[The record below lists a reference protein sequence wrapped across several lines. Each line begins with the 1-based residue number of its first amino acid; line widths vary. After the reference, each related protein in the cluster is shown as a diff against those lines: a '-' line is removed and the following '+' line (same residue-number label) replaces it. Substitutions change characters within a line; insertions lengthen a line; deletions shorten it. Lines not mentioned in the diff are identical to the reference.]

1 MKHGHTIFILKRK
14 FLTSFLI
21 FALGGGGLFVSSLTA
36 FSKVSLANSSNSTHQ
51 NAQNNQNAQ
60 DAQDT
65 QDIPGPFYGGLNV
78 NSPLLEV
85 GKYASLQI
93 TATNASGVIV
103 DANSSDATTYSGT
116 LTLNIPFNEV
126 LNATK
131 QQMEYY
137 KDQKAK
143 LDFSYSLSLPEP
155 IEWQENVEVK
165 NHSSLVK
172 SASAKI
178 STRHKNTIKLIAN
191 LAENTWEKLYNS
203 NDHQT
208 VKLTAHFSFTKSS
221 LEQVQNKNITGTGI
235 LNLYKKEK
243 DKDGENWVPGFGFTY
258 ITHELNIPLL
268 GGKSTISNPLDTT
281 KQDYSQLIYSKG
293 LTDESKNKHI
303 ESTSKF
309 AFSGTAQKVTY
320 EDYNS
325 PLITRDGL
333 EINSKISSKPFKSSL
348 ENVEKWLK
356 TKINDVSRVY
366 VSDLNVSIKLTF
378 TLPKEISL
386 SPSRDLSLPPWIKLH
401 YDPLKNY
408 AMKNGG
414 VRTDPTSL
422 LGNFGDFALK
432 DVKEDD
438 NTNTITATAYLKDW
452 YKGDQLMKPYA
463 YSYDEIKHRINN
475 LVNEI
480 NIKFIPV
487 WFNTDAEAGKTYE
500 IEGSA
505 QGELSGKINYVYR
518 RLGANDSNKLIPFK
532 VNFKEEDVEI
542 PVEVPYK
549 VDFKFE
555 SGTPGQTLPDYINKQ
570 YELKPI
576 NVYNGKSIT
585 IDNSN
590 LRKTTNETFEPDP
603 EVVGDGTNKTGTWVF
618 DELAGWKIDGK
629 GEPVTTIEN
638 VNKNITLVG
647 TWKFI
652 PVGDSKHRK
661 VTFKD
666 GENTIATVEVEAG
679 KTIEGDSLENQSMPA
694 NPTKASYTFKEW
706 NTKSD
711 GTGAKF
717 LGTTAVISDITV
729 YAVYTK
735 DSDPQNPQDPQD
747 PDNNSGN
754 DSDTNDSDKSE
765 PDSINIPSLNL
776 DNGVADGSNSHEN
789 SSYQSNNVNNQ
800 NERNNKSESLES
812 SNSDQ
817 TNDSANSNKSGAKKL
832 GFATKNTLP
841 KMGADNSL
849 ALAITALITIAALT
863 TLLAKFIA
871 KTRK

>member
-14 FLTSFLI
+14 FITSFLI
-21 FALGGGGLFVSSLTA
+21 FALGGGGLFASSLTA
-36 FSKVSLANSSNSTHQ
+36 FSKASFASDNN
-51 NAQNNQNAQ
+51 NIQNNQDN
-60 DAQDT
+60 

-93 TATNASGVIV
+93 SATNASCNAV
-103 DANSSDATTYSGT
+103 DANSNNATKYSGT
-116 LTLNIPFNEV
+116 LKLNIPFNEV

-221 LEQVQNKNITGTGI
+221 LKQVQNRNITGTGI
-235 LNLYKKEK
+235 LDLYKKDE
-243 DKDGENWVPGFGFTY
+243 DGVSWVPGFGFTY

-268 GGKSTISNPLDTT
+268 GGESKISDPLNMNE
-281 KQDYSQLIYSKG
+281 QGYNQLIYSNDLTHKNNNKDIPSKG
-293 LTDESKNKHI
+293 
-303 ESTSKF
+303 KF
-309 AFSGTAQKVTY
+309 VLLGTAQKVTY

-333 EINSKISSKPFKSSL
+333 EINSKISSNPFKSSL

-366 VSDLNVSIKLTF
+366 VSNLNVSIKLTF
-378 TLPKEISL
+378 KLPKEISL
-386 SPSRDLSLPPWIKLH
+386 SPSRDLSLSPSIKLP

-422 LGNFGDFALK
+422 LGDFGDFALK
-432 DVKEDD
+432 DVKEEG
-438 NTNTITATAYLKDW
+438 NTITATAYLKDW
-452 YKGDQLMKPYA
+452 YRGNQLMKPYA
-463 YSYDEIKHRINN
+463 YSYDEIKRRINN
-475 LVNEI
+475 LVKEI

-487 WFNTDAEAGKTYE
+487 WFNTDAQAGKTYK

-518 RLGANDSNKLIPFK
+518 SLGAYDSEKLIPFNVK
-532 VNFKEEDVEI
+532 FKEEDVEI

-555 SGTPGQTLPDYINKQ
+555 SGTSGQTLPEYINKQ

-585 IDNSN
+585 IDNST
-590 LRKTTNETFEPDP
+590 LRKTTNELFEPYP
-603 EVVGDGTNKTGTWVF
+603 EVVGVGTKKTGTWVF
-618 DELAGWKIDGK
+618 DELAGWKIDGQ
-629 GEPVTTIEN
+629 GEPVTTIKN
-638 VNKNITLVG
+638 VDKNITLVG
-647 TWKFI
+647 VWKFI
-652 PVGDSKHRK
+652 PVEDSKHRK

-694 NPTKASYTFKEW
+694 NPTKAGYTFKEW
-706 NTKSD
+706 NTKED
-711 GTGAKF
+711 GIGTKF

-735 DSDPQNPQDPQD
+735 DSNPENPQDPQNPQNPQDPN
-747 PDNNSGN
+747 NNSGN
-754 DSDTNDSDKSE
+754 GSDTNDSDKSE
-765 PDSINIPSLNL
+765 SDSINIPSLNL
-776 DNGVADGSNSHEN
+776 DNGLADGSNSHEN
-789 SSYQSNNVNNQ
+789 ASYQSNNVNNQ

-812 SNSDQ
+812 SNSNQ

-832 GFATKNTLP
+832 GFAKKNTLP

-871 KTRK
+871 KTRR

>member
-1 MKHGHTIFILKRK
+1 MKHGHAILFLKRK

-21 FALGGGGLFVSSLTA
+21 FTLGGLFVSSLTVFYKA
-36 FSKVSLANSSNSTHQ
+36 SFASDNNNTQ
-51 NAQNNQNAQ
+51 NAQGNQNN
-60 DAQDT
+60 
-65 QDIPGPFYGGLNV
+65 QDIPAPFYGGANV

-93 TATNASGVIV
+93 SATNASGNAV
-103 DANSSDATTYSGT
+103 DANSNNATKYSGT

-155 IEWQENVEVK
+155 IEWQKDAKTENS
-165 NHSSLVK
+165 SSLVE
-172 SASAKI
+172 SASAEI
-178 STRHKNTIKLIAN
+178 SPSHKNKITLIAH
-191 LAENTWEKLYNS
+191 LKENTWEDLSNS
-203 NDHQT
+203 KDSGT

-235 LNLYKKEK
+235 LNLYRK
-243 DKDGENWVPGFGFTY
+243 DKDSGKWVPGFGFTY

-268 GGKSTISNPLDTT
+268 GGESKISDPLNMNE
-281 KQDYSQLIYSKG
+281 QGYNQLIYSND
-293 LTDESKNKHI
+293 LTHKNNNKDI
-303 ESTSKF
+303 TSTGKF
-309 AFSGTAQKVTY
+309 VLSGTAQKVTY
-320 EDYNS
+320 EDYSS

-333 EINSKISSKPFKSSL
+333 EINSKISSKPFKTSL

-378 TLPKEISL
+378 KLPKEISL
-386 SPSRDLSLPPWIKLH
+386 SPSRELPDNSSQH
-401 YDPLKNY
+401 YPI
-408 AMKNGG
+408 KNGG

-422 LGNFGDFALK
+422 LGDFGDFALK
-432 DVKEDD
+432 DVKEEG
-438 NTNTITATAYLKDW
+438 NTITATAYLKDW
-452 YKGDQLMKPYA
+452 YRGNQLMKPYA
-463 YSYDEIKHRINN
+463 YSYDEIKRRINN
-475 LVNEI
+475 LVDKI

-487 WFNTDAEAGKTYE
+487 WFNTDAEAGKTYQ

-518 RLGANDSNKLIPFK
+518 SLGADDSNKLIPFNVK
-532 VNFKEEDVEI
+532 FGEEDVKI
-542 PVEVPYK
+542 HVEVPYK

-570 YELKPI
+570 YALKPI
-576 NVYNGKSIT
+576 NVYKGKSIT
-585 IDNSN
+585 INNSTLYTTDNS
-590 LRKTTNETFEPDP
+590 TFEPDS
-603 EVVGDGTNKTGTWVF
+603 EVVGDGTKKTGTWVF
-618 DELAGWKIDGK
+618 DELAGWKIDGQ
-629 GEPVTTIEN
+629 GEPVTALNN
-638 VNKNITLVG
+638 VNRNITLVG
-647 TWKFI
+647 VWKFI
-652 PVGDSKHRK
+652 PVEDSAHRK

-666 GENTIATVEVEAG
+666 GEKIIATVEVEPG
-679 KTIEGDSLENQSMPA
+679 KTIEGDSLENQSMPK
-694 NPTKASYTFKEW
+694 NPTKAGYTFKEW
-706 NTKSD
+706 NTKAD
-711 GTGAKF
+711 GTGTKF

-735 DSDPQNPQDPQD
+735 DSNPEYPENPKDPQDPQD
-747 PDNNSGN
+747 PNNNSGN

-765 PDSINIPSLNL
+765 SDSINIPSLNL
-776 DNGVADGSNSHEN
+776 DNGLADGSNSHEN

-812 SNSDQ
+812 SNSNQ

-832 GFATKNTLP
+832 GFAKKNTLP

-871 KTRK
+871 KTRR

>member
-1 MKHGHTIFILKRK
+1 M
-14 FLTSFLI
+14 
-21 FALGGGGLFVSSLTA
+21 FASSLTA
-36 FSKVSLANSSNSTHQ
+36 FSKASFASDNN
-51 NAQNNQNAQ
+51 NIQNNQDN
-60 DAQDT
+60 

-93 TATNASGVIV
+93 SATNASGNAV
-103 DANSSDATTYSGT
+103 DANSNNATKYSGT

-155 IEWQENVEVK
+155 IEWQQNVSVEN
-165 NHSSLVK
+165 NSSLVE
-172 SASAKI
+172 SASTKI
-178 STRHKNTIKLIAN
+178 SPRHKNTITLIAN
-191 LAENTWEKLYNS
+191 LAENTWEDLSNS
-203 NDHQT
+203 SDSKT
-208 VKLTAHFSFTKSS
+208 VKLTAHFSFKKSS

-235 LNLYKKEK
+235 LNLYRK
-243 DKDGENWVPGFGFTY
+243 DKDSGKWVPGFGFTY

-268 GGKSTISNPLDTT
+268 GGESKISDPLNMNE
-281 KQDYSQLIYSKG
+281 QGYNQLIYSNDLTHKNNNKDIPSKG
-293 LTDESKNKHI
+293 
-303 ESTSKF
+303 KF
-309 AFSGTAQKVTY
+309 VLLGTAQKVTY

-333 EINSKISSKPFKSSL
+333 EINSKISSNPFKSSL

-366 VSDLNVSIKLTF
+366 VSNLNVSIKLTF
-378 TLPKEISL
+378 KLPKEISL
-386 SPSRDLSLPPWIKLH
+386 SPSRDLSLSPSIKLP

-422 LGNFGDFALK
+422 LGDFGDFALK
-432 DVKEDD
+432 DVKEEG
-438 NTNTITATAYLKDW
+438 NTITATAYLKDW
-452 YKGDQLMKPYA
+452 YRGNQLMKPYA
-463 YSYDEIKHRINN
+463 YSYDEIKRRINN
-475 LVNEI
+475 LVKEI

-487 WFNTDAEAGKTYE
+487 WFNTDAQAGKTYK

-518 RLGANDSNKLIPFK
+518 SLGAYDSEKLIPFNVK
-532 VNFKEEDVEI
+532 FKEEDVEI

-570 YELKPI
+570 YALKPI
-576 NVYNGKSIT
+576 NVYKGKSIT
-585 IDNSN
+585 INNSTLYTTDNS
-590 LRKTTNETFEPDP
+590 TFEPDS
-603 EVVGDGTNKTGTWVF
+603 EVVGDGTKKTGTWVF
-618 DELAGWKIDGK
+618 DELAGWKIDGQ
-629 GEPVTTIEN
+629 GEPVTTIKN
-638 VNKNITLVG
+638 VDKNITLVG
-647 TWKFI
+647 VWKFI
-652 PVGDSKHRK
+652 PVEDSAHRK

-666 GENTIATVEVEAG
+666 GEKIIATVEVEPG
-679 KTIEGDSLENQSMPA
+679 KTIEGDSLENQSMPK
-694 NPTKASYTFKEW
+694 NPTKAGYTFKEW
-706 NTKSD
+706 NTKAD
-711 GTGAKF
+711 GTGTKF

-735 DSDPQNPQDPQD
+735 DSNPEYPENPKDPQDPQD
-747 PDNNSGN
+747 PNNNSGN

-765 PDSINIPSLNL
+765 SDSINIPSLNL
-776 DNGVADGSNSHEN
+776 DNGLADGSNSHEN

-812 SNSDQ
+812 SNSNQ

-832 GFATKNTLP
+832 GFAKKNTLP

-871 KTRK
+871 KTRR

>member
-1 MKHGHTIFILKRK
+1 M
-14 FLTSFLI
+14 
-21 FALGGGGLFVSSLTA
+21 FASSLTA
-36 FSKVSLANSSNSTHQ
+36 FSKASFASDNN
-51 NAQNNQNAQ
+51 NIQNNQDN
-60 DAQDT
+60 

-93 TATNASGVIV
+93 SATNASGAIV
-103 DANSSDATTYSGT
+103 DANSSDATNYSGT
-116 LTLNIPFNEV
+116 LMLDIPFNDV
-126 LNATK
+126 LNKAAE
-131 QQMEYY
+131 QQMESCENEFTD
-137 KDQKAK
+137 KLKKSCKKEKAK

-178 STRHKNTIKLIAN
+178 STRHKNTITLIAN
-191 LAENTWEKLYNS
+191 LKENTWKDLSNS
-203 NDHQT
+203 SDSKT

-221 LEQVQNKNITGTGI
+221 LKQVQNRNITGTGI
-235 LNLYKKEK
+235 LDLYKKDE
-243 DKDGENWVPGFGFTY
+243 DGVSWVPGFGFTY

-268 GGKSTISNPLDTT
+268 GGESKISDPLNMNE
-281 KQDYSQLIYSKG
+281 QGYNQLIYSNYLTHKNNNKDIPSKG
-293 LTDESKNKHI
+293 
-303 ESTSKF
+303 KF
-309 AFSGTAQKVTY
+309 VLLGTAQKVTY

-333 EINSKISSKPFKSSL
+333 EINSKISSNPFKSSL

-378 TLPKEISL
+378 KLPNEISL
-386 SPSRDLSLPPWIKLH
+386 SPSRDLSLSPWIKLP

-414 VRTDPTSL
+414 VRNDPTSL

-432 DVKEDD
+432 DLKEEG
-438 NTNTITATAYLKDW
+438 NTITATAYLKDW
-452 YKGDQLMKPYA
+452 YRGDQLMRPYA
-463 YSYDEIKHRINN
+463 YSYDEIKRRINN

-487 WFNTDAEAGKTYE
+487 WFNTNAEAGKTYK

-518 RLGANDSNKLIPFK
+518 RLGADDSNKLIPFNVK
-532 VNFKEEDVEI
+532 FDEEDVKI

-549 VDFKFE
+549 VDFKFK

-570 YELKPI
+570 YKLKPI
-576 NVYNGKSIT
+576 NVYKGKSIT
-585 IDNSN
+585 INNSTLYTTDNS
-590 LRKTTNETFEPDP
+590 TFEPYP
-603 EVVGDGTNKTGTWVF
+603 EVVGDGTKMTGTWVF
-618 DELAGWKIDGK
+618 DELSGWKIDGQ
-629 GEPVTTIEN
+629 GEPVTTLKN
-638 VNKNITLVG
+638 VDKNITLVG
-647 TWKFI
+647 VWKFI
-652 PVGDSKHRK
+652 PVEDSKHRK

-694 NPTKASYTFKEW
+694 NATKAGYTFKEW
-706 NTKSD
+706 NTKED
-711 GTGAKF
+711 GTGTKF

-735 DSDPQNPQDPQD
+735 DSNPEYPENPKDPQDPQN

-754 DSDTNDSDKSE
+754 GSDTNDSDKSE
-765 PDSINIPSLNL
+765 SDSINIPSLNL
-776 DNGVADGSNSHEN
+776 DNGLADESNSHEN
-789 SSYQSNNVNNQ
+789 ASYQSNNVNNQ

-812 SNSDQ
+812 SNSNQ

-832 GFATKNTLP
+832 GFAKKNTLP

-871 KTRK
+871 KTRR

>member
-14 FLTSFLI
+14 FITSFLI
-21 FALGGGGLFVSSLTA
+21 FALGGGLFASSLTA
-36 FSKVSLANSSNSTHQ
+36 FSKASLASSSNNTHQNDQ
-51 NAQNNQNAQ
+51 NAQN
-60 DAQDT
+60 T

-93 TATNASGVIV
+93 SATNASGNAV
-103 DANSSDATTYSGT
+103 DANSNNATKYSGT

-221 LEQVQNKNITGTGI
+221 LKQVQNRNITGTGI
-235 LNLYKKEK
+235 LDLYKKDE
-243 DKDGENWVPGFGFTY
+243 DGVSWVPGFGFTY

-268 GGKSTISNPLDTT
+268 GGESTITNPIDAD
-281 KQDYSQLIYSKG
+281 KQDYNQLIYSND
-293 LTDESKNKHI
+293 LTNNDKNKDI
-303 ESTSKF
+303 TSTGKF
-309 AFSGTAQKVTY
+309 VLSGTAQKVTY
-320 EDYNS
+320 EDYSS

-333 EINSKISSKPFKSSL
+333 EISSKISSNPFKTSL

-366 VSDLNVSIKLTF
+366 VSNLNVSIKLTF
-378 TLPKEISL
+378 KLPKEISL
-386 SPSRDLSLPPWIKLH
+386 SPSMKLPDDPSIH
-401 YDPLKNY
+401 YPKKY
-408 AMKNGG
+408 GG
-414 VRTDPTSL
+414 VRNDPTTL
-422 LGNFGDFALK
+422 LGDFGDFALK
-432 DVKEDD
+432 DVKEEG
-438 NTNTITATAYLKDW
+438 NTITATAYLKDW
-452 YKGDQLMKPYA
+452 YKGNQLMKPYA
-463 YSYDEIKHRINN
+463 YSYDEIKRRIDA
-475 LVNEI
+475 LADEI
-480 NIKFIPV
+480 NIRFIPV
-487 WFNTDAEAGKTYE
+487 WFNTDAQAGKTYK

-518 RLGANDSNKLIPFK
+518 RLGADDSNKLIPFNVK
-532 VNFKEEDVEI
+532 FGEEDVKI
-542 PVEVPYK
+542 HVEVPYK

-570 YELKPI
+570 YALKPI
-576 NVYNGKSIT
+576 NVYKGKSIT
-585 IDNSN
+585 INNSTLYTTDNS
-590 LRKTTNETFEPDP
+590 TFEPDS
-603 EVVGDGTNKTGTWVF
+603 EVVGDGTKKTGTWVF
-618 DELAGWKIDGK
+618 DELAGWKIDGQ
-629 GEPVTTIEN
+629 GEPVTTIKN
-638 VNKNITLVG
+638 VDKNITLVG
-647 TWKFI
+647 VWKFI
-652 PVGDSKHRK
+652 PVEDSAHRK

-666 GENTIATVEVEAG
+666 GEKIIATVEVEPG
-679 KTIEGDSLENQSMPA
+679 KTIEGDSLENQSMPK
-694 NPTKASYTFKEW
+694 NPTKAGYTFKEW
-706 NTKSD
+706 NTKAD
-711 GTGAKF
+711 GTGTKF

-735 DSDPQNPQDPQD
+735 DSNPEYPENPKDPQDPQD
-747 PDNNSGN
+747 PNNNSGN

-765 PDSINIPSLNL
+765 SDSINIPSLNL
-776 DNGVADGSNSHEN
+776 DNGLADGSNSHEN

-812 SNSDQ
+812 SNSNQ

-832 GFATKNTLP
+832 GFAKKNTLP

-871 KTRK
+871 KTRR

>member
-21 FALGGGGLFVSSLTA
+21 FALGGGLFVSSLTA

-293 LTDESKNKHI
+293 LTDESKNKDI
-303 ESTSKF
+303 KSTGTF
-309 AFSGTAQKVTY
+309 EFSGTAQKVTY
-320 EDYNS
+320 EDYS
-325 PLITRDGL
+325 TPLTTRDGL
-333 EINSKISSKPFKSSL
+333 EINAKISSKPFKSSL

-378 TLPKEISL
+378 KLPKQISL
-386 SPSRDLSLPPWIKLH
+386 SPSIKLPD
-401 YDPLKNY
+401 DPLNHYPIKE
-408 AMKNGG
+408 GG
-414 VRTDPTSL
+414 VRNDPTSL
-422 LGNFGDFALK
+422 LGDYGDFALK
-432 DVKEDD
+432 DVQEHD
-438 NTNTITATAYLKDW
+438 NTITATAYLKDW
-452 YKGDQLMKPYA
+452 YRGDQLMRPYA

-518 RLGANDSNKLIPFK
+518 RLGAYDTDKLIPFNVK
-532 VNFKEEDVEI
+532 FGEEDVEI
-542 PVEVPYK
+542 PVVVPYK
-549 VDFKFE
+549 VTFKFE

-576 NVYNGKSIT
+576 NVYNGNSIT
-585 IDNSN
+585 IDNST
-590 LRKTTNETFEPDP
+590 LRKTTNELFDPYP
-603 EVVGDGTNKTGTWVF
+603 EVVGYDKKMTGTWVF

-629 GEPVTTIEN
+629 GEPVTTIKN
-638 VNKNITLVG
+638 VDKNITLVG

-652 PVGDSKHRK
+652 PVEDSAHRK

-694 NPTKASYTFKEW
+694 NPTKAGYTFKEW
-706 NTKSD
+706 NTKED
-711 GTGAKF
+711 GTGTKF

-735 DSDPQNPQDPQD
+735 DSDPENPQDPQNPQNPQDPN
-747 PDNNSGN
+747 NNSGN
-754 DSDTNDSDKSE
+754 GSDTNDSDKSE
-765 PDSINIPSLNL
+765 SDSINIPSLNL
-776 DNGVADGSNSHEN
+776 DNGLADGSNSHEN
-789 SSYQSNNVNNQ
+789 ASYQSNNVNNQ
-800 NERNNKSESLES
+800 NKRNNKSESLES
-812 SNSDQ
+812 SNSNQ

-832 GFATKNTLP
+832 GFAKKNTLP

-871 KTRK
+871 KTRR

>member
-1 MKHGHTIFILKRK
+1 MPW
-14 FLTSFLI
+14 
-21 FALGGGGLFVSSLTA
+21 GGGLFASSLTA
-36 FSKVSLANSSNSTHQ
+36 FSKASFASDNN
-51 NAQNNQNAQ
+51 NIQNNQDN
-60 DAQDT
+60 

-93 TATNASGVIV
+93 SATNASGNAV
-103 DANSSDATTYSGT
+103 DANSNNATKYSGT

-155 IEWQENVEVK
+155 IEWQQNVSVEN
-165 NHSSLVK
+165 NSSLVE
-172 SASAKI
+172 SASTKI
-178 STRHKNTIKLIAN
+178 SPRHKNTITLIAN
-191 LAENTWEKLYNS
+191 LAENTWEDLSNS
-203 NDHQT
+203 SDSKT
-208 VKLTAHFSFTKSS
+208 VKLTAHFSFKKSS

-235 LNLYKKEK
+235 LNLYRK
-243 DKDGENWVPGFGFTY
+243 DKDSGKWVPGFGFTY

-268 GGKSTISNPLDTT
+268 GGESKISDPLNMNE
-281 KQDYSQLIYSKG
+281 QGYNQLIYSNDLTHKNNNKDIPSKG
-293 LTDESKNKHI
+293 
-303 ESTSKF
+303 KF
-309 AFSGTAQKVTY
+309 VLLGTAQKVTY

-333 EINSKISSKPFKSSL
+333 EINSKISSNPFKSSL

-366 VSDLNVSIKLTF
+366 VSNLNVSIKLTF
-378 TLPKEISL
+378 KLPKEISL
-386 SPSRDLSLPPWIKLH
+386 SPSRDLSLSPSIKLP

-422 LGNFGDFALK
+422 LGDFGDFALK
-432 DVKEDD
+432 DVKEEG
-438 NTNTITATAYLKDW
+438 NTITATAYLKDW
-452 YKGDQLMKPYA
+452 YRGNQLMKPYA
-463 YSYDEIKHRINN
+463 YSYDEIKRRINN
-475 LVNEI
+475 LVDKI

-487 WFNTDAEAGKTYE
+487 WFNTDAEAGKTYQ

-518 RLGANDSNKLIPFK
+518 SLGADDSNKLIPFNVK
-532 VNFKEEDVEI
+532 FGEEDVKI
-542 PVEVPYK
+542 HVEVPYK

-570 YELKPI
+570 YALKPI
-576 NVYNGKSIT
+576 NVYKGKSIT
-585 IDNSN
+585 INNSTLYTTDNS
-590 LRKTTNETFEPDP
+590 TFEPDS
-603 EVVGDGTNKTGTWVF
+603 EVVGDGTKKTGTWVF
-618 DELAGWKIDGK
+618 DELAGWKIDGQ
-629 GEPVTTIEN
+629 GEPVTTIKN
-638 VNKNITLVG
+638 VDKNITLVG
-647 TWKFI
+647 VWKFI
-652 PVGDSKHRK
+652 PVEDSAHRK

-666 GENTIATVEVEAG
+666 GEKIIATVEVEPG
-679 KTIEGDSLENQSMPA
+679 KTIEGDSLENQSMPK
-694 NPTKASYTFKEW
+694 NPTKAGYTFKEW
-706 NTKSD
+706 NTKAD
-711 GTGAKF
+711 GTGTKF

-735 DSDPQNPQDPQD
+735 DSNPEYPENPKDPQDPQD
-747 PDNNSGN
+747 PNNNSGN

-765 PDSINIPSLNL
+765 SDSINIPSLNL
-776 DNGVADGSNSHEN
+776 DNGLADGSNSHEN

-812 SNSDQ
+812 SNSNQ

-832 GFATKNTLP
+832 GFAKKNTLP

-871 KTRK
+871 KTRR